1 MRYISTQE
9 SLEKEKAAKD
19 REAADRGSYQR
30 WKNERKEIIERYS
43 EKKKG
48 VKFAIILKGLHD

>member
-9 SLEKEKAAKD
+9 SLEREKAAKD

-43 EKKKG
+43 EKEKG
-48 VKFAIILKGLHD
+48 S